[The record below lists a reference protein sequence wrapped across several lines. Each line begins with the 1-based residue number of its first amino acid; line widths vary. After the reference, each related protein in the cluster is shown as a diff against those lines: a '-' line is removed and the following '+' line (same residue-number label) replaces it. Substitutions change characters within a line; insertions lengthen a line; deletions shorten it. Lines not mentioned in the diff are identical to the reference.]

1 MTDQL
6 RVLGFKYVLEE
17 KFRGSIASVTA
28 EAEICPVDV
37 QLIRF
42 FSNSSRQIYLIG
54 GMGMRKA
61 SGDLCVHR

>member
-42 FSNSSRQIYLIG
+42 FPIAAG
-54 GMGMRKA
+54 KFT
-61 SGDLCVHR
+61 